1 MSYVQRS
8 IPRLLGKYIP
18 GLRRLDHDVILIP
31 KKLTRNIQGL
41 CHEVLLKNP
50 VPPAIPTVSEIIERL
65 MERAGMLC
73 RMDGGFY
80 WDTRGPFIF
89 ADIGAVTLAATAKA
103 LYPVANHPILGGQY
117 WLFPGKKL
125 RYRLFGRMTTALTP
139 GNGSFNVLYGTG
151 ADANGVALMT
161 GGPVALSV
169 SATSLSWVAEVL
181 VHARSLGATGTLFCD
196 GEAHFNVALI
206 ASTLQPIMLP
216 ASLAAVSAAVDLT
229 AALIPSI
236 QYLRSGSTAE
246 TMQVHDM
253 EVAALN

>member
-1 MSYVQRS
+1 MFRQLPVK
-8 IPRLLGKYIP
+8 RLLARFIP
-18 GLRRLDHDVILIP
+18 GLRRLDHGLIP
-31 KKLTRNIQGL
+31 IPRKLTDKYPGL
-41 CHEVLLKNP
+41 CHERLLECAT
-50 VPPAIPTVSEIIERL
+50 PPPFPTAGEIIELL

-73 RMDGGFY
+73 RMDGGYY
-80 WDTRGPFIF
+80 WDSRGPFIF
-89 ADIGAVTLAATAKA
+89 ADINAVTLAATAKA

-125 RYRLFGRMTTALTP
+125 RYRLFGRMTTVLTP

-161 GGPVALSV
+161 GTPVALSP
-169 SATSLSWVAEVL
+169 SITSFSWVAEL
-181 VHARSLGATGTLFCD
+181 LIHARSLGATGTLFCD
-196 GEAHFNVALI
+196 GEAHFNVGLI
-206 ASTLQPIMLP
+206 ASTLQPILLP
-216 ASLAAVSAAVDLT
+216 ASVPAVSAAVDLT